1 MGRIMAVY
9 DVDPFYANKFAEFA
23 NEREKTPFT
32 AIAFTSLARL
42 KSFTEKQEVELLLI
56 GDEVSAEELEMIPA
70 GQVIRLSETGIVV
83 PDGTPSVYK
92 YQASDRVLRE
102 VMACYQV
109 NETLEVM
116 TLTGTMC
123 RIQGVYSPAGRC
135 GKTGFIM
142 TLGQVLAKTEKVLL
156 LSLENF
162 SVFSKLTGSEYT
174 GTLSDLLYYFRM
186 NEYSRL
192 RLGSVTYRL
201 NDLDYVPPVAY
212 SEDLK
217 DVTGEELARLI
228 QMIAKD
234 GGYEVILLDLGYFG
248 KGAEALLELCSV
260 IYTPV
265 PGDAVSAAK
274 ADAWKDYLEV
284 SGRSQLLEKTEFL
297 ELPKLRIP
305 VSAERYLEE
314 LLWGEM
320 GDFVRELV
328 RGKEKNGGRE

>member
-42 KSFTEKQEVELLLI
+42 KSFTEKQEIELLLV
-56 GDEVSAEELEMIPA
+56 GDEVSAEELEAIPA
-70 GQVIRLSETGIVV
+70 GQVIRLNETGIAVS
-83 PDGTPSVYK
+83 DGTPSVYK

-109 NETLEVM
+109 NDKSEVF
-116 TLTGTMC
+116 TLTGTKC

-162 SVFSKLTGSEYT
+162 SVFSRLTGSEYT

-186 NEYSRL
+186 DEYSRL

-201 NDLDYVPPVAY
+201 NSLDYVPPVEYA
-212 SEDLK
+212 EDLK

-248 KGAEALLELCSV
+248 KGAESVLELCSV

-274 ADAWKDYLEV
+274 VEAWKDYLEV
-284 SGRSQLLEKTEFL
+284 SGRTQLLEKTEFL
-297 ELPKLRIP
+297 ALPELRIP
-305 VSAERYLEE
+305 VAAERYLEQ

-320 GDFVRELV
+320 GDFVREIV
-328 RGKEKNGGRE
+328 RGKEKERR